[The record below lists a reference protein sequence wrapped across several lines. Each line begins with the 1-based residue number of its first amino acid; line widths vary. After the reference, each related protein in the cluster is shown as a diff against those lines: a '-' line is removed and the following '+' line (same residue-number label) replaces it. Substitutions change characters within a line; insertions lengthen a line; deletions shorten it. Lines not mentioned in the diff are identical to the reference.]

1 MDSRIKRAKM
11 IDQFMTIVF
20 YGIALFF
27 FLLLVGFAGK
37 VIIGGLLG
45 AKPEMFG
52 FTRSGSIGNQVF
64 NTIYLVFISLL
75 VSVPIGVLAGIYL
88 AMYAKPGLVTRFLRT
103 CIETLSSLPSIV
115 VGLFGY
121 LIFLVVIGLSKSL
134 LAGALSISILSLP
147 LITTTTEDAIKG
159 LPEGYYHGSMGLGA
173 TKWQTIFHVLLPACL
188 SRIMTG
194 VILAAGRGFGE
205 AAVLLYTTGSGSD
218 LRWNNFSFTSPTS
231 PINVLRPAE
240 TLSIQIWNLQTN
252 GQDRA
257 IIEISKSLWYLI
269 SVQRKKPYVI
279 MLYGN
284 SSLGKTELVR
294 EIAKHFFEGKVLEK
308 HLSMF
313 KNNNYS
319 DYFFGEE
326 PNRRSLGFDLLERT
340 SNLIFLDELDKCPE
354 FFYSAFYTL
363 FDNVEFKDAT
373 YDVDIS
379 GTIIILTSNYLSED
393 EMKQHLGMPIFYRI
407 DKMIKFE
414 DFSPQTIY
422 EITMKEIEARK
433 EEYGDM
439 ISPERIYEIVSK
451 EISTKNENARTI
463 KFKVQQVI
471 ENLLFKE
478 VENSLADKE
487 KSLCPEEKT

>member
-1 MDSRIKRAKM
+1 MRIYKIVIGSSSYFDKALDEAYSI
-11 IDQFMTIVF
+11 IDEKNVKIPSFLELIRIFDAQKQSGNTDTVKT
-20 YGIALFF
+20 
-27 FLLLVGFAGK
+27 LLLFIRNNDYNGIVNAAHDR
-37 VIIGGLLG
+37 LG
-45 AKPEMFG
+45 
-52 FTRSGSIGNQVF
+52 
-64 NTIYLVFISLL
+64 
-75 VSVPIGVLAGIYL
+75 
-88 AMYAKPGLVTRFLRT
+88 
-103 CIETLSSLPSIV
+103 
-115 VGLFGY
+115 
-121 LIFLVVIGLSKSL
+121 
-134 LAGALSISILSLP
+134 P
-147 LITTTTEDAIKG
+147 LIEDITHDEALILIHNPPRVLYEYLQDKKARNLITLEEDREEYSIQKEPEKFKENILRISDAI
-159 LPEGYYHGSMGLGA
+159 
-173 TKWQTIFHVLLPACL
+173 V
-188 SRIMTG
+188 
-194 VILAAGRGFGE
+194 
-205 AAVLLYTTGSGSD
+205 
-218 LRWNNFSFTSPTS
+218 
-231 PINVLRPAE
+231 
-240 TLSIQIWNLQTN
+240 

-379 GTIIILTSNYLSED
+379 GAIIILTSNYLSED

>member
-1 MDSRIKRAKM
+1 MRNYKIVIGSSSFFDKALGEAYSVINEKNIKIPSFLELIRIFDAQKQSGTTDTVNTPLLFIRNNDYNGIVNAAHDRLGPLIEDITHDDAFILIHNPPRVLYEYLHDKKARGLITLEEKREEYS
-11 IDQFMTIVF
+11 IQR
-20 YGIALFF
+20 
-27 FLLLVGFAGK
+27 
-37 VIIGGLLG
+37 
-45 AKPEMFG
+45 KPEEFKEN
-52 FTRSGSIGNQVF
+52 I
-64 NTIYLVFISLL
+64 LKIS
-75 VSVPIGVLAGIYL
+75 SA
-88 AMYAKPGLVTRFLRT
+88 
-103 CIETLSSLPSIV
+103 IV
-115 VGLFGY
+115 GQGH
-121 LIFLVVIGLSKSL
+121 
-134 LAGALSISILSLP
+134 
-147 LITTTTEDAIKG
+147 AI
-159 LPEGYYHGSMGLGA
+159 A
-173 TKWQTIFHVLLPACL
+173 
-188 SRIMTG
+188 
-194 VILAAGRGFGE
+194 
-205 AAVLLYTTGSGSD
+205 
-218 LRWNNFSFTSPTS
+218 
-231 PINVLRPAE
+231 
-240 TLSIQIWNLQTN
+240 
-252 GQDRA
+252 
-257 IIEISKSLWYLI
+257 EISKSLWYLI

-294 EIAKHFFEGKVLEK
+294 EIAKHFFEDKVLEK

-319 DYFFGEE
+319 DYFFGEQ

-379 GTIIILTSNYLSED
+379 GAIIILTSNYLSED

-451 EISTKNENARTI
+451 EILTKNENARTI

-478 VENSLADKE
+478 VENISADKE
-487 KSLCPEEKT
+487 VSLCPEEKT

>member
-1 MDSRIKRAKM
+1 MRIYK
-11 IDQFMTIVF
+11 I
-20 YGIALFF
+20 
-27 FLLLVGFAGK
+27 
-37 VIIGGLLG
+37 
-45 AKPEMFG
+45 
-52 FTRSGSIGNQVF
+52 
-64 NTIYLVFISLL
+64 
-75 VSVPIGVLAGIYL
+75 
-88 AMYAKPGLVTRFLRT
+88 
-103 CIETLSSLPSIV
+103 
-115 VGLFGY
+115 
-121 LIFLVVIGLSKSL
+121 VIGSSSYFDKALDEAYSIIDEKNVKIPSFLELIRIFDAQKQSGNTDTVETPL
-134 LAGALSISILSLP
+134 LFIRNNDYNGIVNAAHDRLGP
-147 LITTTTEDAIKG
+147 LIEDITHDKELILIHNPPRVLYEYLQDKKARNLIILEEDREEYSIQKEPEKYKENILRISDAI
-159 LPEGYYHGSMGLGA
+159 
-173 TKWQTIFHVLLPACL
+173 V
-188 SRIMTG
+188 
-194 VILAAGRGFGE
+194 
-205 AAVLLYTTGSGSD
+205 
-218 LRWNNFSFTSPTS
+218 
-231 PINVLRPAE
+231 
-240 TLSIQIWNLQTN
+240 

-379 GTIIILTSNYLSED
+379 GAIIILTSNYLSED

>member
-1 MDSRIKRAKM
+1 MRIYK
-11 IDQFMTIVF
+11 I
-20 YGIALFF
+20 
-27 FLLLVGFAGK
+27 
-37 VIIGGLLG
+37 
-45 AKPEMFG
+45 
-52 FTRSGSIGNQVF
+52 
-64 NTIYLVFISLL
+64 
-75 VSVPIGVLAGIYL
+75 
-88 AMYAKPGLVTRFLRT
+88 
-103 CIETLSSLPSIV
+103 
-115 VGLFGY
+115 
-121 LIFLVVIGLSKSL
+121 VIGSSSYFDKALDEAYSIIDEKNGKIPSFLELIRIFDAQKQSDNTDTVKTPL
-134 LAGALSISILSLP
+134 LFIRNNDYNGIVNAAHDRLGP
-147 LITTTTEDAIKG
+147 LIEDITHDKALILIHNPPRVLYEYLQDKKARNLITLEEDREEYSIQKEPEKFKENILRISDAI
-159 LPEGYYHGSMGLGA
+159 
-173 TKWQTIFHVLLPACL
+173 V
-188 SRIMTG
+188 
-194 VILAAGRGFGE
+194 
-205 AAVLLYTTGSGSD
+205 
-218 LRWNNFSFTSPTS
+218 
-231 PINVLRPAE
+231 
-240 TLSIQIWNLQTN
+240 

-319 DYFFGEE
+319 DYFVGEE

>member
-1 MDSRIKRAKM
+1 MRIYK
-11 IDQFMTIVF
+11 I
-20 YGIALFF
+20 
-27 FLLLVGFAGK
+27 
-37 VIIGGLLG
+37 
-45 AKPEMFG
+45 
-52 FTRSGSIGNQVF
+52 
-64 NTIYLVFISLL
+64 
-75 VSVPIGVLAGIYL
+75 
-88 AMYAKPGLVTRFLRT
+88 
-103 CIETLSSLPSIV
+103 
-115 VGLFGY
+115 
-121 LIFLVVIGLSKSL
+121 VIGSSSYFDKALDEAYSIIDEKNVKIPSFLELIRIFDAQKQSGNTDTVKTPL
-134 LAGALSISILSLP
+134 LFIRNNDYNGIVNAAHDRLGP
-147 LITTTTEDAIKG
+147 LIEDITHDKELILIHNPPRVLYEYLQDKKARNLITLEEDREEYSIQKEPEKFKENILRISDAI
-159 LPEGYYHGSMGLGA
+159 
-173 TKWQTIFHVLLPACL
+173 V
-188 SRIMTG
+188 
-194 VILAAGRGFGE
+194 
-205 AAVLLYTTGSGSD
+205 
-218 LRWNNFSFTSPTS
+218 
-231 PINVLRPAE
+231 
-240 TLSIQIWNLQTN
+240 

-379 GTIIILTSNYLSED
+379 GAIIILTSNYLSED

>member
-1 MDSRIKRAKM
+1 MRIYK
-11 IDQFMTIVF
+11 I
-20 YGIALFF
+20 
-27 FLLLVGFAGK
+27 
-37 VIIGGLLG
+37 
-45 AKPEMFG
+45 
-52 FTRSGSIGNQVF
+52 
-64 NTIYLVFISLL
+64 
-75 VSVPIGVLAGIYL
+75 
-88 AMYAKPGLVTRFLRT
+88 
-103 CIETLSSLPSIV
+103 
-115 VGLFGY
+115 
-121 LIFLVVIGLSKSL
+121 VIGSSSYFDKALDEAYSIIDEKNVKVPSFLELIRIFDAQKQSGNTDTVETPL
-134 LAGALSISILSLP
+134 LFIRNNDYNGIVNAAHDRLGP
-147 LITTTTEDAIKG
+147 LIEDITHDKALILIHNPPRVLYEYLQDKKARNLITLEEDREEYSIQKEPEKFKENILRISDAI
-159 LPEGYYHGSMGLGA
+159 
-173 TKWQTIFHVLLPACL
+173 V
-188 SRIMTG
+188 
-194 VILAAGRGFGE
+194 
-205 AAVLLYTTGSGSD
+205 
-218 LRWNNFSFTSPTS
+218 
-231 PINVLRPAE
+231 
-240 TLSIQIWNLQTN
+240 

>member
-1 MDSRIKRAKM
+1 MRIYK
-11 IDQFMTIVF
+11 I
-20 YGIALFF
+20 
-27 FLLLVGFAGK
+27 
-37 VIIGGLLG
+37 
-45 AKPEMFG
+45 
-52 FTRSGSIGNQVF
+52 
-64 NTIYLVFISLL
+64 
-75 VSVPIGVLAGIYL
+75 
-88 AMYAKPGLVTRFLRT
+88 
-103 CIETLSSLPSIV
+103 
-115 VGLFGY
+115 
-121 LIFLVVIGLSKSL
+121 VIGSSSYFDKALDEAYSIIDEKNGKIPSFLELIRIFDAQKQSDNTDTVKTPL
-134 LAGALSISILSLP
+134 LFIRNNDYNGIVNAAHDRLGP
-147 LITTTTEDAIKG
+147 LIEDITHDKALILIHNPPRVLYEYLQDKKARNLITLEEDREEYSIQKEPEKFKENILRISDAI
-159 LPEGYYHGSMGLGA
+159 
-173 TKWQTIFHVLLPACL
+173 V
-188 SRIMTG
+188 
-194 VILAAGRGFGE
+194 
-205 AAVLLYTTGSGSD
+205 
-218 LRWNNFSFTSPTS
+218 
-231 PINVLRPAE
+231 
-240 TLSIQIWNLQTN
+240 

-326 PNRRSLGFDLLERT
+326 PNIRSLGFDLLERT

>member
-1 MDSRIKRAKM
+1 MRIYK
-11 IDQFMTIVF
+11 I
-20 YGIALFF
+20 
-27 FLLLVGFAGK
+27 
-37 VIIGGLLG
+37 
-45 AKPEMFG
+45 
-52 FTRSGSIGNQVF
+52 
-64 NTIYLVFISLL
+64 
-75 VSVPIGVLAGIYL
+75 
-88 AMYAKPGLVTRFLRT
+88 
-103 CIETLSSLPSIV
+103 
-115 VGLFGY
+115 
-121 LIFLVVIGLSKSL
+121 VIGSSSYFDKALDEAYSIIDEKNGKIPSFLELIRIFDAQKQSDNTDTVKTPL
-134 LAGALSISILSLP
+134 LFIRNNDYNGIVNAAHDRLGP
-147 LITTTTEDAIKG
+147 LIEDITHDKALILIHNPPRVLYEYLQDKKARNLITLEEDREEYSIQKEPEKFKENILRISDAI
-159 LPEGYYHGSMGLGA
+159 
-173 TKWQTIFHVLLPACL
+173 V
-188 SRIMTG
+188 
-194 VILAAGRGFGE
+194 
-205 AAVLLYTTGSGSD
+205 
-218 LRWNNFSFTSPTS
+218 
-231 PINVLRPAE
+231 
-240 TLSIQIWNLQTN
+240 

-422 EITMKEIEARK
+422 ENTMKEIEARK

>member
-1 MDSRIKRAKM
+1 MRIYK
-11 IDQFMTIVF
+11 I
-20 YGIALFF
+20 
-27 FLLLVGFAGK
+27 
-37 VIIGGLLG
+37 
-45 AKPEMFG
+45 
-52 FTRSGSIGNQVF
+52 
-64 NTIYLVFISLL
+64 
-75 VSVPIGVLAGIYL
+75 
-88 AMYAKPGLVTRFLRT
+88 
-103 CIETLSSLPSIV
+103 
-115 VGLFGY
+115 
-121 LIFLVVIGLSKSL
+121 VIGSSSYFDKALDEAYSIIDEKNVKIPSFLELIRIFDAQKQSDNTDTVKTPL
-134 LAGALSISILSLP
+134 LFIRNNDYNGIVNAAHDRLGP
-147 LITTTTEDAIKG
+147 LIEDITHDKELILIHNPPRVLYEYLQDKKARNLITLEEDREEYSIQKEPEKFKENILRISDAI
-159 LPEGYYHGSMGLGA
+159 
-173 TKWQTIFHVLLPACL
+173 V
-188 SRIMTG
+188 
-194 VILAAGRGFGE
+194 
-205 AAVLLYTTGSGSD
+205 
-218 LRWNNFSFTSPTS
+218 
-231 PINVLRPAE
+231 
-240 TLSIQIWNLQTN
+240 